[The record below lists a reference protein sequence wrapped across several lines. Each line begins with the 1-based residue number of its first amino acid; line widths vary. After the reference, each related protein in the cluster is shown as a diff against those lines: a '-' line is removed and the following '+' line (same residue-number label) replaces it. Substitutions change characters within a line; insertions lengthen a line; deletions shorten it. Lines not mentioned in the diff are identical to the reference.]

1 MSEID
6 NQKPSDNPEL
16 TPQGGN
22 VSENNT
28 SESNTSEVSSTEQP
42 GQEGVSV
49 KLGDYLR
56 RAREAQKLELSQLAR
71 ENRMTD
77 SMLQA
82 IEQGNYEELPGDTY
96 IRAYLKSIAHRLHL
110 EETKIIDWYLKE
122 THQVKPNELDQVIQ
136 IKNNEDYDKPTLQK
150 GKLILLAV
158 VLVLLF
164 IGAQIFKVLNDQELK
179 NSQLEPKAQKS
190 SEISPGSQLNNSVKD
205 SSSSKD
211 SSATSLASA
220 DSLIKQDSV
229 NAKDLALKSDSLRK
243 ADSLQVQAAV
253 ETALKQPK
261 TLLQISAIKDST
273 WIAVKAKGFK
283 DYARVIRKGQKPKY
297 LTRRD
302 TVVLEVGDPK
312 LVKLQ
317 LNAQLTKIDTTLI
330 KIYDGKLIP

>member
-16 TPQGGN
+16 SPEVN
-22 VSENNT
+22 AKSET
-28 SESNTSEVSSTEQP
+28 SSNEPS
-42 GQEGVSV
+42 GQDDVNV
-49 KLGDYLR
+49 KLGDYLK

-77 SMLQA
+77 SMLNA
-82 IEQGNYEELPGDTY
+82 IEQGNYEDLPGDTY

-110 EETKIIDWYLKE
+110 DESKIIDWYLKE

-164 IGAQIFKVLNDQELK
+164 IGAQIFKVLSEHHSNK
-179 NSQLEPKAQKS
+179 SQLDSKS
-190 SEISPGSQLNNSVKD
+190 QPSTETTTTAPLNNTVKD

-211 SSATSLASA
+211 SSAASLASA

-243 ADSLQVQAAV
+243 ADSLQTQAAV

-261 TLLQISAIKDST
+261 TLLQISAAKDST
-273 WIAVKAKGFK
+273 WISVKAKGFK

-302 TVVLEVGDPK
+302 TVTLEVGDPK

-317 LNAQLTKIDTTLI
+317 LNAQLTKIDTTTV
-330 KIYDGKLIP
+330 KIYDGKLLP